1 MAIEYVQNVTIK
13 ADKGRAT
20 VILDVEGYISEANYQ
35 LKNNLFHQRLY
46 EDSTTLKV

>member
-1 MAIEYVQNVTIK
+1 MVIEYVQNVTIK

-20 VILDVEGYISEANYQ
+20 VILDVGYISEANYQ